1 LSPTPFTFTLLL
13 RILIN
18 LFLFICRIIEWI
30 HKIKNQYNIGEKR
43 YEFIM
48 ININSDKVKLI
59 ELAQQNDEIE
69 VLWLYG
75 SYAKENAHLNSD
87 IDLAVVFKTW
97 QEDIVERRLTSELLA
112 MSWQKALNLN
122 EGQLGVLDMGMAPIP
137 IAMSVL
143 TTGKLLLSKNS
154 ARQLQEQQRIM
165 SKWEIDYLYHYQNK
179 EALYG

>member
-1 LSPTPFTFTLLL
+1 
-13 RILIN
+13 
-18 LFLFICRIIEWI
+18 
-30 HKIKNQYNIGEKR
+30 
-43 YEFIM
+43 M
-48 ININSDKVKLI
+48 IDINSAKVTLT
-59 ELAQQNDEIE
+59 ELAQQNDEVE

-97 QEDIVERRLTSELLA
+97 QEDILERRLRSELLA
-112 MSWQKALNLN
+112 MNWQKSLNL
-122 EGQLGVLDMGMAPIP
+122 LDMGIAPIP

-143 TTGKLLLSKNS
+143 TTGKLWLSKNK